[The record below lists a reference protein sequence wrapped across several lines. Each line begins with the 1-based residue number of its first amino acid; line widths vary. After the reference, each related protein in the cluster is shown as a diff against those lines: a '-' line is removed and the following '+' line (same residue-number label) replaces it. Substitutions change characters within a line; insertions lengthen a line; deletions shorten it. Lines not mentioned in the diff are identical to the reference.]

1 MDFAAVAAQAAGL
14 VVGIRHGDHR
24 RGTGVL
30 WRDNAVVASEQS
42 LPEAAG
48 YRVVLPGG
56 AEQDAKLAGRD
67 RGTNVAVLR
76 LEAKAPAFEP
86 AEPAGPGALAM
97 ALGSDGEGG
106 ITARLGVVHRL
117 GPAWTSMAGGRIDR
131 LIDLD
136 TRLAPREEGGP
147 VLDIAGKLLGI
158 STFGPRRRV
167 LVIPTATVGR
177 AALALLTEGRVP
189 RAWLGLALQP
199 VALPE
204 AACTAAGCESGLM
217 VVSLSSGGPAEQ
229 AGILLGDVILA
240 ANGEEV
246 GRHRILAQRLAAIGI
261 GGTCILRL
269 LRAGA
274 VQEVSATVGAR
285 PE

>member
-1 MDFAAVAAQAAGL
+1 MDFAAIAAQAAGL
-14 VVGIRHGDHR
+14 VVGVRHGDGR
-24 RGTGVL
+24 PGSGVL
-30 WRDNAVVASEQS
+30 WRDNAVVVSEQS

-48 YRVVLPGG
+48 YRVVMPGG
-56 AEQDAKLAGRD
+56 AEQEAKLAGRD

-86 AEPAGPGALAM
+86 TEPAGPGAFVL
-97 ALGSDGEGG
+97 ALGSDGEGSV
-106 ITARLGVVHRL
+106 TARLGVIHRL

-131 LIDLD
+131 LIVLD
-136 TRLAPREEGGP
+136 ARVGPRDEGGP
-147 VLDIAGKLLGI
+147 VLDMTGKLLGI
-158 STFGPRRRV
+158 STLGPRRRA

-177 AALALLTEGRVP
+177 AVLALLTEGRVP
-189 RAWLGLALQP
+189 RAWLGVALQP

-204 AACTAAGCESGLM
+204 AARNAAGCEAGLM
-217 VVSLSSGGPAEQ
+217 VVSLSSGGPAER
-229 AGILLGDVILA
+229 AGVLLGDVLLA
-240 ANGEEV
+240 VDGEQI
-246 GRHRILAQRLAAIGI
+246 GRPRALAQRVAAIGI

-274 VQEVSATVGAR
+274 VQEVQATVGAR